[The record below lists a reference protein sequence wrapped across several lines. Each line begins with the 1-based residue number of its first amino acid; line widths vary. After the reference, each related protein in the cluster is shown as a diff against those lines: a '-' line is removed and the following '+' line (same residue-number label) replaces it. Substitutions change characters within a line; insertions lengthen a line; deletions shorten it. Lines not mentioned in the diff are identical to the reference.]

1 MLFQAD
7 GTPFHC
13 TRVIRQY
20 EVRPIIQITT
30 SVRPSASSEQAYIV
44 GVEVENITGS
54 SNIEITQ
61 LSTMSALW
69 SCKPLQSHASYVH
82 VLLQDF
88 DYTDFY
94 PSTSIPPRQVVQFS
108 LGASSWQDGEGAS
121 ETEQFVAEKLQ
132 SLLAGDQ
139 VPTSDPPPI
148 SLTCTHV
155 TKVRLSMPH
164 STLSLTHA
172 ARRTRASSPSK
183 HPRPVTSSTAGGAP

>member
-69 SCKPLQSHASYVH
+69 SCKPLQSHASYV
-82 VLLQDF
+82 LL
-88 DYTDFY
+88 
-94 PSTSIPPRQVVQFS
+94 
-108 LGASSWQDGEGAS
+108 
-121 ETEQFVAEKLQ
+121 
-132 SLLAGDQ
+132 LL
-139 VPTSDPPPI
+139 
-148 SLTCTHV
+148 
-155 TKVRLSMPH
+155 
-164 STLSLTHA
+164 
-172 ARRTRASSPSK
+172 
-183 HPRPVTSSTAGGAP
+183 